1 MLSLGQVRTKC
12 QSSSNLII
20 FHEILFF
27 LTHLSSEITFTGS
40 PLEFPLFYLD
50 NFQNASSYLII
61 SILTESIKTKK
72 KMVAQLKQQEERY
85 TWFVTC
91 VCDYVHGK
99 SVAFSTDCMLQLCTW
114 KSHKFHLSYIAQFIA
129 SLFCDWIYW
138 IQQTIPDASNYLFKC
153 IVDVCSRLLSIRQV
167 LAVATNTCTSLSNT
181 IHIWKWLSSGFRCS
195 LRCCFWSS
203 KHIPEPQCFICCCW
217 CYCATIWTLK
227 EVDITLI
234 RKSLIIRQS
243 NQSGLCSRKNYL
255 GHEKN
260 SWSMAIELSH
270 LHHWGVFPKC

>member
-1 MLSLGQVRTKC
+1 MPKYYQLEPTYACLLIKLPPYLLSLGQVRTKC

-114 KSHKFHLSYIAQFIA
+114 KSHKFHLSYTLH
-129 SLFCDWIYW
+129 SLL
-138 IQQTIPDASNYLFKC
+138 PL
-153 IVDVCSRLLSIRQV
+153 
-167 LAVATNTCTSLSNT
+167 
-181 IHIWKWLSSGFRCS
+181 
-195 LRCCFWSS
+195 CF
-203 KHIPEPQCFICCCW
+203 
-217 CYCATIWTLK
+217 
-227 EVDITLI
+227 V
-234 RKSLIIRQS
+234 
-243 NQSGLCSRKNYL
+243 
-255 GHEKN
+255 
-260 SWSMAIELSH
+260 IEYI
-270 LHHWGVFPKC
+270 GYNKPFQMPAKRN